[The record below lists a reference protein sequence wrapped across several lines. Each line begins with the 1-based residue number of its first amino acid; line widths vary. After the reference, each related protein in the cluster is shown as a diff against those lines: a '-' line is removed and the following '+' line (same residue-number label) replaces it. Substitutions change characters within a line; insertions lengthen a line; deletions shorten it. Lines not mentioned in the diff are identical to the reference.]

1 MLERKTIAFVGSG
14 IMAEAMI
21 KGLLRH
27 GLVAPE
33 RIAASGP
40 RPERGQELFDRYGV
54 RTTTENVEAVAKA
67 DVVVLSVKPQVLC
80 GVLRELGGHVDP
92 GSLVLSIVAGANMS
106 TIQQSLNVPA
116 IVRVMPNTPAQI
128 GLGMSVWTATL
139 ATTPAQREQAL
150 AILRALGEEE
160 YVGDEGYLDMATALS
175 GTGPAYAF
183 LLMEA
188 MVDAGVHLGFSR
200 HVSERLVL
208 ETLRGSVEYARQSP
222 KHLAALRNQV
232 TSPGG
237 TSAEAL
243 YHLEKGGLRTVLSR
257 AIWAAY
263 QRSQALGSQAKG
275 EGLDAREPS
284 SQAARVNAAGP
295 AAGSL

>member
-1 MLERKTIAFVGSG
+1 MLSHKTIAFIGSG

-21 KGLLRH
+21 KGLLRQ

-33 RIAASGP
+33 QIRASGP

-54 RTTTENVEAVAKA
+54 RATTDNVEAASGA
-67 DVVVLSVKPQVLC
+67 DVTVLSVKPQVVC
-80 GVLRELGGHVDP
+80 RVLEELTNHVDP
-92 GSLVLSIVAGANMS
+92 EALVLSIVAGAKTS
-106 TIQQSLNVPA
+106 TIQRMLEVPA
-116 IVRVMPNTPAQI
+116 VVRVMPNTPAQI
-128 GLGMSVWTATL
+128 GLGISVWTATT
-139 ATTPAQREQAL
+139 ATTEAQRGQAL
-150 AILRALGEEE
+150 AVLCALGEEV
-160 YVGDEGYLDMATALS
+160 YVDDEEYLDMATALS
-175 GTGPAYAF
+175 GTGPAYVF

-200 HVSERLVL
+200 HVSERLVI
-208 ETLRGSVEYARQSP
+208 ETMRGSVEYARQSP

-243 YHLEKGGLRTVLSR
+243 YHMEKGGLRTVLSR

-263 QRSQALGSQAKG
+263 QRSRVLGSQAQKG
-275 EGLDAREPS
+275 DG
-284 SQAARVNAAGP
+284 AA
-295 AAGSL
+295 